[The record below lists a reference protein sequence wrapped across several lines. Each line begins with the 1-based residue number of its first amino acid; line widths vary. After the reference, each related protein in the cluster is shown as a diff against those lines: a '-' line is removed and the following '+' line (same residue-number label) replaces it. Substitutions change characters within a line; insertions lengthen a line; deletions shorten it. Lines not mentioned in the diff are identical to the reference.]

1 MMTPKNFLV
10 ENEREWKQNIS
21 LTKSVV
27 IFGNE
32 KSFTNLAL
40 D

>member
-27 IFGNE
+27 IFENE
-32 KSFTNLAL
+32 KSFTNFAL